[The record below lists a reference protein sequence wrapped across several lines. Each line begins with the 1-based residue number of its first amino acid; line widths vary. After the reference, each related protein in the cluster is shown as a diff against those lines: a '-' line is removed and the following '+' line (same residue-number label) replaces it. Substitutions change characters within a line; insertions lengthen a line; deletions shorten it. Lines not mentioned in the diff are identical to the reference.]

1 MGHQLSRP
9 PTDVVASRKSQLAHN
24 TKSKSKS
31 SQYQRRSQA
40 AAELELQREQQ
51 QRERQREQA
60 RYSLQ
65 IAEGGEAATS
75 TGTVEEVRQI
85 IIKIQLAE
93 MQIGNGNATGEEQE
107 QQLQLEQQQQ
117 ELALVEGAA
126 ASGATTVA
134 DTLNANEQIV
144 NVTLGAAIA
153 GGAAAAT
160 VAGGNGTGAGP
171 KTTSGA
177 GAALR
182 TAGSSTEAP
191 KTNIERQLV
200 VVNNNNL
207 AGSVASAS
215 AAVKTLQLH
224 EVNDDAID
232 DDDDE
237 SEIATS
243 SLLRR
248 RRSSSAE
255 GVEYCEV
262 LEPPPVNEMLSS
274 EAQRRA
280 QGKHITVRPSALITI
295 IIPSSSIYR
304 AIIYQLALLSI
315 YLALNSGNSCCR
327 NRSSRSSKTNS
338 LNTMTT
344 SLPEAAATATGGST
358 SKRRCC
364 KCKCID
370 ALRGLRGMMEFS
382 NSNSNANAAAIKDKK
397 ESTRSSKTRS
407 NADRRSTP
415 PTLSASTAASTGA
428 AALRR
433 PMQRQRNSVAVAE
446 PSQLAIWARPANAH
460 GDVIIRISSQPQ
472 PQFVMETQA
481 PNSCTVCT
489 SSNSNSN
496 TATPLV
502 TMVVAAPP
510 PATPAPPADA
520 ANVLPPMPVE
530 APRPV
535 SVAASGPYGVGVT
548 VHSQIDFMH
557 CLVPDLEKII
567 NSNFYFGK
575 MDRYEAERLL
585 EGKPEGTFLLRDSA
599 QEEFLFSVTFRK
611 YGRSL
616 HARIEQSG
624 HKFSFDCH
632 DPCVFSALT
641 VTGLLEHYKD
651 PSCVMFFEPCLTM
664 PLHRRQTFSLQQLA
678 RATIV
683 SNTTYDGINQLE
695 LPGQLKSY
703 LKEYH
708 YKQKLRDV
716 DSAGD
721 GDADDDDDDEAVN
734 IRVSYVQHSDVVAQ
748 LRDCTGQRQR
758 QHRQR
763 QQHRHQQLQ
772 QQLFRLPNRMAAAF
786 GRMSANLN
794 CYQPVATTSQQQ
806 RNN

>member
-9 PTDVVASRKSQLAHN
+9 PTDAVASRKSKASNN
-24 TKSKSKS
+24 TKSISKS
-31 SQYQRRSQA
+31 CQRQRFSQA
-40 AAELELQREQQ
+40 GTELELQREQQ
-51 QRERQREQA
+51 RQREQA

-65 IAEGGEAATS
+65 IAEAGETA

-93 MQIGNGNATGEEQE
+93 MQIGNGNAAASSEELE
-107 QQLQLEQQQQ
+107 LQLEQQQ
-117 ELALVEGAA
+117 ELAMAE
-126 ASGATTVA
+126 GATTSTAATTA
-134 DTLNANEQIV
+134 DTLNANEQFV
-144 NVTLGAAIA
+144 NVTLGAAKAA
-153 GGAAAAT
+153 GGAAAT
-160 VAGGNGTGAGP
+160 GSGTGAGP
-171 KTTSGA
+171 IPTLGA
-177 GAALR
+177 GAIR

-207 AGSVASAS
+207 AGNVASAS

-224 EVNDDAID
+224 EAGDVAVAADYDD

-237 SEIATS
+237 SDIATS

-280 QGKHITVRPSALITI
+280 QGKHKFHTPTPSTL
-295 IIPSSSIYR
+295 SIKH
-304 AIIYQLALLSI
+304 LFTNCTSFI
-315 YLALNSGNSCCR
+315 YLAVALYNDNSCCR
-327 NRSSRSSKTNS
+327 NRSRSSKANS
-338 LNTMTT
+338 LNTMTNSST
-344 SLPEAAATATGGST
+344 GAAAAGTEGST

-370 ALRGLRGMMEFS
+370 AFRGLRGMMEFS
-382 NSNSNANAAAIKDKK
+382 NSNASKDKK
-397 ESTRSSKTRS
+397 ETARSSKTRNS
-407 NADRRSTP
+407 ADRRSTP
-415 PTLSASTAASTGA
+415 PTLSAGTVASTGA
-428 AALRR
+428 AARR
-433 PMQRQRNSVAVAE
+433 PAQRQRNSVAVAE
-446 PSQLAIWARPANAH
+446 PSQLAIWAAPANGH

-472 PQFVMETQA
+472 PQYVMEAQA

-489 SSNSNSN
+489 SSSGSNN
-496 TATPLV
+496 TTSVV
-502 TMVVAAPP
+502 TMVVPA
-510 PATPAPPADA
+510 PATPAPVVDA
-520 ANVLPPMPVE
+520 ANVLPVATE
-530 APRPV
+530 TPRA
-535 SVAASGPYGVGVT
+535 VAAAPNAPYGVGVT

-708 YKQKLRDV
+708 YKQKLLPPLHLPPPPAGFSYYEDV

-721 GDADDDDDDEAVN
+721 HDADDDDDDDAVN
-734 IRVSYVQHSDVVAQ
+734 IRVSYVQHSEVVAQ
-748 LRDCTGQRQR
+748 LRDCTGQEQQQQRQR
-758 QHRQR
+758 QRQR
-763 QQHRHQQLQ
+763 QQQRHQQLQ

>member
-1 MGHQLSRP
+1 MSLDARISQSLNKQVFGVIKAASERQLPMGHQLSRP
-9 PTDVVASRKSQLAHN
+9 PTDIVASRKSQLAHN

-65 IAEGGEAATS
+65 IAEAGEAATS
-75 TGTVEEVRQI
+75 AGTVEEVRQI
-85 IIKIQLAE
+85 IIKIRLAE
-93 MQIGNGNATGEEQE
+93 MQIGNGNATDEEQE
-107 QQLQLEQQQQ
+107 QQLQLEHQQQQ

-126 ASGATTVA
+126 ASAATTVA

-171 KTTSGA
+171 KPTSGA

-232 DDDDE
+232 NDDDDDDE

-280 QGKHITVRPSALITI
+280 Q
-295 IIPSSSIYR
+295 
-304 AIIYQLALLSI
+304 
-315 YLALNSGNSCCR
+315 ALNSGNSCCR

-344 SLPEAAATATGGST
+344 SLPEAAANAATGGST

-415 PTLSASTAASTGA
+415 PTLSAGTAASTGA
-428 AALRR
+428 AASRR

-510 PATPAPPADA
+510 PSTPAPPADA
-520 ANVLPPMPVE
+520 ANVLPPMPIE

-708 YKQKLRDV
+708 YKQKLRV
-716 DSAGD
+716 KPC
-721 GDADDDDDDEAVN
+721 DAHTPTPYYAN
-734 IRVSYVQHSDVVAQ
+734 I
-748 LRDCTGQRQR
+748 
-758 QHRQR
+758 
-763 QQHRHQQLQ
+763 
-772 QQLFRLPNRMAAAF
+772 
-786 GRMSANLN
+786 
-794 CYQPVATTSQQQ
+794 
-806 RNN
+806 

>member
-1 MGHQLSRP
+1 MSLDARISQSLNKQVFGVIKAATERQLPMGHQLSRP

-65 IAEGGEAATS
+65 IAEGGEAATN

-93 MQIGNGNATGEEQE
+93 MQIGNGNATGEEQV

-160 VAGGNGTGAGP
+160 VAGGNGTGADP

-224 EVNDDAID
+224 EVNDDAIHDDD

-280 QGKHITVRPSALITI
+280 Q
-295 IIPSSSIYR
+295 
-304 AIIYQLALLSI
+304 
-315 YLALNSGNSCCR
+315 ALNSGNSCCR

-344 SLPEAAATATGGST
+344 SLPEAAATSTGGST

-407 NADRRSTP
+407 SADRRSTP

-428 AALRR
+428 AASRR

-520 ANVLPPMPVE
+520 ANVLPPMPIE

-708 YKQKLRDV
+708 YKQKLRV
-716 DSAGD
+716 KPC
-721 GDADDDDDDEAVN
+721 DAHTPTPYYAN
-734 IRVSYVQHSDVVAQ
+734 I
-748 LRDCTGQRQR
+748 
-758 QHRQR
+758 
-763 QQHRHQQLQ
+763 
-772 QQLFRLPNRMAAAF
+772 
-786 GRMSANLN
+786 
-794 CYQPVATTSQQQ
+794 
-806 RNN
+806 